1 MAATAGFRERARHVD
16 RSELIALGAI
26 LLVYLA
32 LVVFQLRNHR
42 HPNFDERIFLDV
54 GRQITLTGL
63 PYRTYN
69 IYRPALFFDHTPL
82 YVYWVAAVTFLGGPT
97 VELVRATTLAVGV
110 LSLLGVHL
118 IGRTLRGPAAGLVG
132 AAVLATNPFYAT
144 LSWFVRMEVPLCCA
158 LIFALLALIH
168 RRWLFAGLLIAA
180 AVLLK
185 EIALG
190 FMAVAA
196 VYVVLTSGLR
206 AALAVGVPSLAAL
219 GAWFAYAAAI
229 GQTQLLSVFHRWFI
243 SAAGGKLDDP
253 RMHVSLRVWA
263 QTIVT
268 EVISL
273 TGILA
278 TGAAGA
284 LALLDRRSIPR
295 IVFVPIAYIAFAVA
309 SSFLI
314 TLKEPR
320 YLIAAIPMLAITV
333 ALVADW
339 DRFVRTIRSPAA
351 EGRGT
356 AA

>member
-1 MAATAGFRERARHVD
+1 MAANAGSGSRARAVD

-32 LVVFQLRNHR
+32 LVAFEIRNHLR
-42 HPNFDERIFLDV
+42 PNFDERIFLDV

-63 PYRTYN
+63 PYRTYG
-69 IYRPALFFDHTPL
+69 IYRPTFFFDHTPL
-82 YVYWVAAVTFLGGPT
+82 YVYWVAFVTFLGGPT
-97 VELVRATTLAVGV
+97 VELVRATTLAIGV
-110 LSLLGVHL
+110 LSLLGVHW
-118 IGRTLRGPAAGLVG
+118 IGRTLRGPMAGLVG

-158 LIFALLALIH
+158 LVFALLAVIQ
-168 RRWLFAGLLIAA
+168 RRWLLAGLLIAV

-190 FMAVAA
+190 FMAVT
-196 VYVVLTSGLR
+196 VGYVVLTSGLR
-206 AALAVGVPSLAAL
+206 AALAVGLPSVAAL

-243 SAAGGKLDDP
+243 SAAGGNIDDP

-268 EVISL
+268 QVISL

-278 TGAAGA
+278 T
-284 LALLDRRSIPR
+284 
-295 IVFVPIAYIAFAVA
+295 
-309 SSFLI
+309 
-314 TLKEPR
+314 
-320 YLIAAIPMLAITV
+320 
-333 ALVADW
+333 
-339 DRFVRTIRSPAA
+339 
-351 EGRGT
+351 
-356 AA
+356 